1 MKILILDSSI
11 NTDSIAVSIRTA
23 LTNELRA
30 RGAEVEYILLSEKK
44 IANCQ
49 GDFFCWV
56 RSPGMCAIDDDNRAI
71 ACSLINSDV
80 LIYLTPITFGGYSS
94 QLKRTV
100 DHMIQNISPFF
111 TRVNGEIHHQ
121 RRYQHYPSLLVLGWL
136 PNQDTTSADIFRH
149 LVYRNGLNMHAPVA
163 VAGVV
168 YASQTAEDIGGWVKD
183 NLDAV
188 LSGKGLVKAAL
199 PSIETGSDSNS
210 GETRRALLLI
220 GSPRGK
226 TSTSQALGGYLF
238 EQLASQGIQI
248 ETIRLYSMMKSTSL
262 MRKLFDAVDSADLVT
277 LAFPLYVDSL
287 SGPVTGILERI
298 VEHRR
303 TNVPSHWQ
311 RLTAIVNCGFPESA
325 HNNTALAICHNFARL
340 TGFEWAGGLSLGGG
354 EGVVHGTSLHEL
366 DGRAIP
372 LKKSLE
378 LAAQALAVGKLIP
391 QEAVALMAKSV
402 VSPWLYWMLGGYG
415 WKQQAKSYGVQN
427 QLKARP
433 YEVRLI

>member
-1 MKILILDSSI
+1 MKTLILDGS
-11 NTDSIAVSIRTA
+11 NKADLVADSIRAA
-23 LTNELRA
+23 LTDNLRA
-30 RGAEVEYILLSEKK
+30 HDADVEYILLSERK

-56 RSPGMCAIDDDNRAI
+56 RSPGTCAIDDDNRAI
-71 ACSLINSDV
+71 AHLLVNSDL

-111 TRVNGEIHHQ
+111 TRIDGEIHHQ
-121 RRYQHYPSLLVLGWL
+121 PRYQHYPSLLVLGWL
-136 PNQDTTSADIFRH
+136 PNQDITSEDIFRH
-149 LVYRNGLNMHAPVA
+149 LVYRNALNMHVPAA
-163 VAGVV
+163 DAGVL
-168 YASQTAEDIGGWVKD
+168 YKSQTAVDIDRLVKD

-188 LSGKGLVKAAL
+188 LSGKGLAKVAL
-199 PSIETGSDSNS
+199 PTLETGSDSRS
-210 GETRRALLLI
+210 SEARRALLLV

-238 EQLASQGIQI
+238 EQLSSQGIQT
-248 ETIRLYSMMKSTSL
+248 ETIRLYGVMKSEFQ
-262 MRKLFDAVDSADLVT
+262 MRKLLEAVDSVHLIT
-277 LAFPLYVDSL
+277 FAFPLYVDSIP
-287 SGPVTGILERI
+287 GPVMAILEKI
-298 VEHRR
+298 AEHRR
-303 TNVPSHWQ
+303 ANTSTHTQ
-311 RLTAIVNCGFPESA
+311 RFSVIVNCGFPESA

-340 TGFEWAGGLSLGGG
+340 TGFEWARGLSLGGG
-354 EGVVHGTSLHEL
+354 EGVVHGTSLDEL

-378 LAAQALAVGKLIP
+378 LAAQALAVGKPIP
-391 QEAVALMAKSV
+391 QEAVALMAKPV

-433 YEVRLI
+433 YEVD